1 MRAGSPG
8 PCPWLPEGWGRSR
21 GTDLRAQS
29 QPGRAEPERGTLPG
43 PEIPAG
49 PKGVRGEER
58 GLPPCAP
65 RASRIIGWCQL
76 TQELRVQSRPHPT
89 PDPPGPTFVRTQP
102 HLLAPGPAA
111 SDLALLLQGTLASHR
126 ALPCPQVARR
136 QGPTRAGR
144 CCPLLLRRT
153 WATSGQQSPEEGE
166 ADTQAGRRAGSP
178 PAARCPC
185 PSRPPALL
193 AALTPTPRWSCR
205 PALPPPTARRA
216 ASLTQGHTAGPGT
229 SCPFLGGPRPPWCH
243 LGATPPKPLSGTI
256 LACPSLGVQLG
267 LGLNPRNLSEPP
279 FAPL

>member
-8 PCPWLPEGWGRSR
+8 PCPWLPGGWGRSR

-58 GLPPCAP
+58 GLPPRAP

-102 HLLAPGPAA
+102 HLLAPSPAA

-144 CCPLLLRRT
+144 CRPLLFGRT
-153 WATSGQQSPEEGE
+153 WATSGSRVQ
-166 ADTQAGRRAGSP
+166 RREK
-178 PAARCPC
+178 
-185 PSRPPALL
+185 
-193 AALTPTPRWSCR
+193 PTPRPDGGRAPR
-205 PALPPPTARRA
+205 PLRA
-216 ASLTQGHTAGPGT
+216 ARAPQGLQPSSLRSPQHLAGAAARLCRHPLLGERHRSHRVT
-229 SCPFLGGPRPPWCH
+229 RQVQAPAAHSWGGPRPPWCH

-267 LGLNPRNLSEPP
+267 LGLNPRNLSEPL